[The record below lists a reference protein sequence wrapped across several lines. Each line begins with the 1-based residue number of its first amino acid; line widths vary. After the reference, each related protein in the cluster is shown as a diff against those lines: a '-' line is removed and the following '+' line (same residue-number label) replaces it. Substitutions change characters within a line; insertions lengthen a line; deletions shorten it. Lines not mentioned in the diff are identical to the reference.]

1 MTAKQ
6 LSPLLDGVE
15 PRTARR
21 LTAAAKTLQL
31 RRRDFIFKA
40 GEPSSGLYIVLSGRV
55 KLSLPLTKTEERV
68 LEILEP
74 GAWFGESALV
84 IGQAHAGNA
93 SALEP
98 TTLAQIPAAPVL
110 QSLRQDRVFATKI
123 LTGAVERLQ
132 SALFDTAATRISARE
147 RVVHWILDAARTK
160 RLNDRAEIVVPATK
174 RVLASHLNITAAHL
188 SRMFQELKEAKLI
201 EVKGRRIS
209 VPSVSRLEAECAI
222 DGSSRV

>member
-6 LSPLLDGVE
+6 QLFPLLDGVE
-15 PRTARR
+15 PRPARL
-21 LTAAAKTLQL
+21 LTAAAKTFQL
-31 RRRDFIFKA
+31 RRREFIYKA
-40 GEPSSGLYIVLSGRV
+40 GEPSSGLYVVLSGRV
-55 KLSLPLTKTEERV
+55 KLSLPLAKAEEHV
-68 LEILEP
+68 LAILEP

-98 TTLAQIPAAPVL
+98 TTLAHIPAATVL

-123 LTGAVERLQ
+123 LTGAIERLQ
-132 SALFDTAATRISARE
+132 GALFDTAATRISARE
-147 RVVHWILDAARTK
+147 RVVRWILDQAART
-160 RLNDRAEIVVPATK
+160 NSSSDGAEIVVPATK
-174 RVLASHLNITAAHL
+174 SVLASHLNITPAHL

-209 VPSVSRLEAECAI
+209 VPSVSRLQAECAM
-222 DGSSRV
+222 DR